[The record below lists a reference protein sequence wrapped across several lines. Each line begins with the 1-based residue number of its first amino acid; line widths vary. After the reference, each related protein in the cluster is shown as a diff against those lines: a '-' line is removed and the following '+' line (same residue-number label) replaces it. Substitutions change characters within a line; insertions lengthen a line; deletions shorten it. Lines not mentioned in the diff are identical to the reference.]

1 MRHAIHPQEII
12 IPSLSSTGGGR
23 LIIPALTW
31 TPLVAALS
39 DFLSGAVALLP
50 RHRCPLTHPRSP
62 LPPAIAGLRAAAPR
76 APGVPLAVGCNRV
89 TNQTA
94 ILSPILD
101 VFALANTEGRRPF
114 LGDLSW

>member
-12 IPSLSSTGGGR
+12 ISWLSSTGGR
-23 LIIPALTW
+23 LIIPPLTW

-50 RHRCPLTHPRSP
+50 GHRCPLTHPRSP
-62 LPPAIAGLRAAAPR
+62 LPPAIAGLRAAAPG
-76 APGVPLAVGCNRV
+76 APGVPLAVGCNTV

-101 VFALANTEGRRPF
+101 VVALVNTEGRRRF

>member
-12 IPSLSSTGGGR
+12 IPSLSSTGGC
-23 LIIPALTW
+23 LIIPLLTW

-76 APGVPLAVGCNRV
+76 TPGVPLAVGCNRI

-94 ILSPILD
+94 ILSPSLD
-101 VFALANTEGRRPF
+101 VLALVNRGGRRF

>member
-1 MRHAIHPQEII
+1 MPSTPKR
-12 IPSLSSTGGGR
+12 SLSPRFHPGGR

-62 LPPAIAGLRAAAPR
+62 LPSAIAGLRAAAPR
-76 APGVPLAVGCNRV
+76 APGVPLAIGCNRI
-89 TNQTA
+89 TNQAAT
-94 ILSPILD
+94 LSPILD
-101 VFALANTEGRRPF
+101 AFALVKFAVVSLEI
-114 LGDLSW
+114 

>member
-12 IPSLSSTGGGR
+12 ISSLSSAGGDASLSR
-23 LIIPALTW
+23 ELTW

-50 RHRCPLTHPRSP
+50 RHRRPLTHPRSP
-62 LPPAIAGLRAAAPR
+62 LPPAVAGLRAAAPG

-94 ILSPILD
+94 ISLPILD
-101 VFALANTEGRRPF
+101 VLVNAEGRRRF